1 MATDEGA
8 AAPGPVTPSAAPDTG
23 LLLHGDAIDLP
34 ARLAALGRS
43 RPFDLV
49 YLDPPFNA
57 GGVFAARL
65 GPGGRRGRGRAGDD
79 GAAFADSW
87 GGLDPFLVML
97 GPRLSAL
104 RDAMAPAATLWLHL
118 DRRTVHDAK
127 VLCDRVFGRGAFR
140 GEIIWVPGNGARGR
154 RIPST
159 HQTILVYTRG
169 AEPSAPYVWN
179 HRDPSLRENFAERS
193 RSMHFRT
200 VDADGRRYR
209 ERTLGGKS
217 YRYYEDEGRAL
228 GSVWADLPAMVA
240 NTPLRREGTGY
251 PTQKPLGLLERIVRA
266 SSRPGDL
273 VVDPMCGSGTTLL
286 AAARLGR
293 AFVGNDLGALAVSI
307 STQRLRGAG
316 VAFEGPAETAETP
329 PGAATPPEG
338 DARGGEPEP

>member
-1 MATDEGA
+1 MASEAA
-8 AAPGPVTPSAAPDTG
+8 AAPAAPTG
-23 LLLHGDAIDLP
+23 LLLRGDALDLP
-34 ARLAALGRS
+34 ARLAARGPA

-57 GGVFAARL
+57 GGVFSARL
-65 GPGGRRGRGRAGDD
+65 RPGGRRGRGKSGDD
-79 GAAFADSW
+79 DAAFADSW
-87 GGLDPFLVML
+87 GGLEPFLEML
-97 GPRLSAL
+97 APRLAAL

-140 GEIIWVPGNGARGR
+140 GEIVWVPGNGARGR
-154 RIPST
+154 RIPCT

-169 AEPSAPYVWN
+169 AEPDAPYVWN
-179 HRDPSLRENFAERS
+179 HRDPALREPFAERS
-193 RSMHFRT
+193 RAMHFRA
-200 VDADGRRYR
+200 VDEQGRRYR
-209 ERTLGGKS
+209 ERVLGGKA

-228 GSVWADLPAMVA
+228 GSVWSDLPAMVA
-240 NTPLRREGTGY
+240 NTPIRREGTGY

-293 AFVGNDLGALAVSI
+293 AFVGNDLGALAVGI
-307 STQRLRGAG
+307 SAERLRGAG
-316 VAFEGPAETAETP
+316 VCFEGSP
-329 PGAATPPEG
+329 
-338 DARGGEPEP
+338 

>member
-1 MATDEGA
+1 MAREAPVAVA
-8 AAPGPVTPSAAPDTG
+8 AGPAG
-23 LLLHGDAIDLP
+23 LLLRGDALDLP
-34 ARLAALGRS
+34 ARLAARGRA

-65 GPGGRRGRGRAGDD
+65 RPGGRRGRGRPGDD
-79 GAAFADSW
+79 DAAFADSW
-87 GGLDPFLVML
+87 GGLDAFLAML
-97 GPRLSAL
+97 APRLAAL

-140 GEIIWVPGNGARGR
+140 GEIVWVPGNGARGR
-154 RIPST
+154 RIPCT

-169 AEPSAPYVWN
+169 AEPDAPYLWN
-179 HRDPSLRENFAERS
+179 HRDPALREPFAERS
-193 RSMHFRT
+193 RSMHFRS
-200 VDADGRRYR
+200 VDEQGRRYR
-209 ERTLGGKS
+209 ERVIGGKA

-273 VVDPMCGSGTTLL
+273 VVDPMCGSGTTLV

-293 AFVGNDLGALAVSI
+293 AFVGNDLGALAVGI
-307 STQRLRGAG
+307 SEERLRGAG
-316 VAFEGPAETAETP
+316 VRFESLF
-329 PGAATPPEG
+329 
-338 DARGGEPEP
+338 